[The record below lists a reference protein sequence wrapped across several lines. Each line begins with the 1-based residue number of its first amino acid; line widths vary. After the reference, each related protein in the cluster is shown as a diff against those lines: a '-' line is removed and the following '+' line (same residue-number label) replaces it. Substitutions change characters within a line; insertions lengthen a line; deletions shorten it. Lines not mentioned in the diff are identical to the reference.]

1 MDIDTYFR
9 FLLALGLVLAL
20 IVVLAW
26 LARRYGFG
34 GAGGPKG
41 PRGGRIGVVE
51 FAPLDAKRRLVL
63 IRRDAV
69 EHLVLLGPAGE
80 TVIETG
86 IKTGGGEDFA
96 AALAATEADA
106 ATDAGLAPSPIGKPG
121 AP

>member
-63 IRRDAV
+63 IRR
-69 EHLVLLGPAGE
+69 
-80 TVIETG
+80 
-86 IKTGGGEDFA
+86 
-96 AALAATEADA
+96 
-106 ATDAGLAPSPIGKPG
+106 
-121 AP
+121 